1 MRAIMCRTFHQR
13 ANLIPLRE
21 QMKGVLLRPQD
32 NLKFCWLECGM
43 ITASCNLDNELL
55 NAGSS

>member
-1 MRAIMCRTFHQR
+1 MHHTFHHR
-13 ANLIPLRE
+13 ATLIPLKE

-32 NLKFCWLECGM
+32 NFKFCWLVCGM